1 MAEKLFTLQS
11 GFVAI
16 NPTELEMT
24 PENRSTLRDSLYA
37 SDFRIGDN
45 VNLYDEGI
53 ERLFSQFRK
62 DNNLITNFEFREL
75 ILKAAFRVF
84 NTGTD
89 SIAPWLRAQVS
100 QRTVGYIH
108 RKFLVETLRLIHTGE
123 KRTMDAYTYHRLT
136 EAEDTGNRSQPGS
149 DRPNDVL
156 LEYISTRN
164 DYSLTRLITGWT
176 DSIDGFVDL
185 LKSLEVIFGKRTGYM
200 APVRHVDE

>member
-1 MAEKLFTLQS
+1 MAEKLFILQS

-16 NPTELEMT
+16 NPTELEIT
-24 PENRSTLRDSLYA
+24 PENKGTFRDSLYA
-37 SDFRIGDN
+37 TDYRIGDN

-62 DNNLITNFEFREL
+62 DNNIVTNFEFREQ

-84 NTGTD
+84 NSGID
-89 SIAPWLRAQVS
+89 SIVPWLRVQVN

-108 RKFLVETLRLIHTGE
+108 RKFLVETLRMLHTGE
-123 KRTMDAYTYHRLT
+123 ERTMDAYSYHRLT
-136 EAEDTGNRSQPGS
+136 EAEDTGNRSQPGL
-149 DRPNDVL
+149 DRPNDIL
-156 LEYISTRN
+156 LEYISKHN
-164 DYSLTRLITGWT
+164 NYSLSRLITRWT
-176 DSIDGFVDL
+176 ESIDGFVDL